1 MSELT
6 HLPADYAQLLE
17 TLKDRIRQA
26 QLRAGLA
33 VNRELVLLYWQ
44 IGREILE
51 RQAQQ
56 KWGAKVID
64 RLSSDLKRAF
74 PGTQGFSP
82 RNLKYM
88 RSFAEVWPTE
98 QFVQQAAAQVPWF
111 HNCVLLDKVK
121 DPSEREWYLRATIQ
135 HGWSR
140 NVLVHQIESG
150 LYRRQGR
157 AQTNFD
163 RTLPAPQSDLAQ
175 QITKDPYNFDFLM
188 IGQDARERDL
198 ERGLLSHLRDF

>member
-1 MSELT
+1 
-6 HLPADYAQLLE
+6 
-17 TLKDRIRQA
+17 
-26 QLRAGLA
+26 
-33 VNRELVLLYWQ
+33 V
-44 IGREILE
+44 
-51 RQAQQ
+51 
-56 KWGAKVID
+56 GAKVID

-88 RSFAEVWPTE
+88 RSFAEVWTTE
-98 QFVQQAAAQVPWF
+98 QFVQQAAAQIPWF

-163 RTLPAPQSDLAQ
+163 HQISRLITISLTGTFIASLAL
-175 QITKDPYNFDFLM
+175 TD
-188 IGQDARERDL
+188 IGIVRGQVAERKGTGDS
-198 ERGLLSHLRDF
+198 LLKALTVNKSSKIVNS